1 MALASVAA
9 PIGQSAAP
17 PVPLMLLTSEG
28 RRPLPTTIVG
38 GQEMIALDDVASVLG
53 VTVREDALAGAVTVT
68 YGGQTIVLTPDQTL
82 ASVSG
87 RLVSL
92 PAPLTRSGRQW
103 LVPVEFINRALGLI
117 YDSPLE
123 LRKDARLAIAG
134 RLRVPRI
141 VARYEPSTT
150 GLRVVF
156 EIAPP
161 TPVAVAQE
169 RDRLLVRFEADW
181 LDASLPAVPPSQ
193 PFLDGVQL
201 TDPGNTL
208 AIDTG
213 PRFAAFRATTASG
226 DGASSRLTLDL
237 LPSDSETATTAPA
250 APPPPFPASPAP
262 VPFTAAG
269 APGLKTIV
277 LDPGH
282 GGDDSGARGARG
294 AIEKDI
300 TLAVAR
306 RLKTAIETRLG
317 SRVLM
322 TREADRAVTLD
333 ERAAM
338 ANNNKADLFLSLH
351 ANSSVRRSLKG
362 AEVFYLSLDNYGDQ
376 VRRLSEAQSQTLP
389 VFGGG
394 DRDIDLISWDMAQAR
409 HIDQSARLAGLVEQ
423 QLRGRVE
430 MGPRAIEQAPFRVL
444 SGANMPAVVVEMGFV
459 SNAEQER
466 QLTSEA
472 FQTALAQSLFDA
484 VMAYRDSL
492 NVVQP
497 DPPREADAR

>member
-1 MALASVAA
+1 
-9 PIGQSAAP
+9 
-17 PVPLMLLTSEG
+17 MLLTSEG

-68 YGGQTIVLTPDQTL
+68 YRGQTIVLTPDQTL

-134 RLRVPRI
+134 RLRVPRV

-156 EIAPP
+156 EISPP

-181 LDASLPAVPPSQ
+181 LDASLPAVPT
-193 PFLDGVQL
+193 VAAI
-201 TDPGNTL
+201 PGRRP
-208 AIDTG
+208 AG
-213 PRFAAFRATTASG
+213 RSGQHSG
-226 DGASSRLTLDL
+226 DRHRSAIRGLQGDHGFGRRCLVAAHTR
-237 LPSDSETATTAPA
+237 PA
-250 APPPPFPASPAP
+250 AIRLRDRHHGSCDACPAP
-262 VPFTAAG
+262 SCGPGDQCRSQLRARPDSRPSCSIRGTAE
-269 APGLKTIV
+269 TT
-277 LDPGH
+277 D
-282 GGDDSGARGARG
+282 GARGAGG
-294 AIEKDI
+294 AVEKNI

-317 SRVLM
+317 ARVLM

-376 VRRLSEAQSQTLP
+376 VRRLSEAQRQTLP

-409 HIDQSARLAGLVEQ
+409 HIDQSATLAGLVEH

-492 NVVQP
+492 TAGQP
-497 DPPREADAR
+497 DPPREVEVR